1 LRYGG
6 FDVRTAAEIGEKKVI
21 ELIMKCLKFP
31 HNMPVPFGDDVSA
44 ICIDENT
51 LAVLK
56 TDMLVGKTDVPQHMS
71 FRQAARKAVVM
82 NVSDFAAKGV
92 KPVAVLASLGLSRDT
107 TEEEV
112 RQIGTGLNEAARE
125 YGAYV
130 IGGDT
135 NESSDLV
142 ISCSLFGICDKNLII
157 KRSGARPGDI
167 VAATGLFG
175 QTAAGLKILL
185 ENLEASSEIKEPL
198 INSVLMPKARLR
210 EGLALAETGGLTASI
225 DSSDGLAWSLHEL
238 SEASNVG
245 FNIENVPLAPEV
257 MRFAEIHGLDPLE
270 LGLYGGEEYEI
281 IFTVKPELWSEVEEV
296 AGKVDFTLT
305 QMGKA
310 TKEKRVKLKLDKETR
325 TIKRRGWEHF
335 KT

>member
-1 LRYGG
+1 
-6 FDVRTAAEIGEKKVI
+6 VKTVAEIGEKKVI

-44 ICIDENT
+44 IYIDENT

-56 TDMLVGKTDVPQHMS
+56 TDMLVGKTDVPQGMS
-71 FRQAARKAVVM
+71 LKQAAQKTIVM

-92 KPVAVLASLGLSRDT
+92 KPLAVLASLGLSRKT

-112 RQIGTGLNEAARE
+112 RQIGIGLNEAARE

-142 ISCSLFGICDKNLII
+142 ISCSLFGICDKKLLI
-157 KRSGARPGDI
+157 KRSGAHAGDI
-167 VAATGLFG
+167 VAVTGLFG

-185 ENLEASSEIKEPL
+185 ENIKAPFEVKAPL
-198 INSVLMPKARLR
+198 INSVLMPKARLK
-210 EGLALAETGGLTASI
+210 EGLALAETGALTASI

-257 MRFAEIHGLDPLE
+257 VKFAEIHGLDPLE
-270 LGLYGGEEYEI
+270 LGLYGGEEYEL
-281 IFTVKPELWSEVEEV
+281 IFTVKPELWSKVKEA
-296 AGKVDFTLT
+296 AGKVGFSLT
-305 QMGKA
+305 RMGKA
-310 TKEKRVKLKLDKETR
+310 TKEKRVELRLDGETR
-325 TIKRRGWEHF
+325 TIERRGWEHF

>member
-1 LRYGG
+1 M
-6 FDVRTAAEIGEKKVI
+6 RTVAEIGEKKVI
-21 ELIMKCLKFP
+21 ELIMRCLEFP
-31 HNMPVPFGDDVSA
+31 RYMPVSFGDDVSA
-44 ICIDENT
+44 IYIGENT

-56 TDMLVGKTDVPQHMS
+56 TDMLVGKTDVPQGMS
-71 FRQAARKAVVM
+71 FKQAARKAVVM

-92 KPVAVLASLGLSRDT
+92 KPLVILASLGLSRNT
-107 TEEEV
+107 TAEEV
-112 RQIGTGLNEAARE
+112 RQIGIGLNEAARE

-135 NESSDLV
+135 NESSSLV
-142 ISCSLFGICDKNLII
+142 ISCSLFGICDKNLLI

-185 ENLEASSEIKEPL
+185 ENLEASFEIKEPL
-198 INSVLMPKARLR
+198 INSVFMPKARLK
-210 EGLALAETGGLTASI
+210 EGLALAETGSLTASI

-257 MRFAEIHGLDPLE
+257 VKFAEIHSLDPLE
-270 LGLYGGEEYEI
+270 LGLFGGEEYEL
-281 IFTVKPELWSEVEEV
+281 IFTVKPELWSKVKEA
-296 AGKVDFTLT
+296 AGKEGFTLT
-305 QMGKA
+305 RMGKA
-310 TKEKRVKLKLDKETR
+310 TKEKRVELKIDGETR
-325 TIKRRGWEHF
+325 TIERRGWEHF